1 MSKMLDY
8 KIALTGAWKAAGQNW
23 PKPGCNAHLIEKALE
38 NVLEHM
44 DPAEL
49 ARQIAPADTIR
60 APRKLSHAV
69 SGNYA
74 DQVKAAVSVKDVA
87 QTYGI
92 TLNRQGY
99 ALCPFHRE
107 KTASFM
113 VYPHGR
119 GWYCFGCGEGGDVI
133 RLVQKL
139 FDLSFLDAIRKLDE
153 DFHLGLEINRPR
165 TPLQQA
171 AENQNA
177 LRQLQHKKLVDEAI
191 SKASAEYEEALSKWT
206 ALDTIRRFL
215 APARPEI
222 LDDAALAELDFDP
235 FWAAALMLLP
245 EAENALEEAEA
256 RLYSLTHT
264 RD

>member
-1 MSKMLDY
+1 MLDY
-8 KIALTGAWKAAGQNW
+8 KITLTDARKTAGQNW
-23 PKPGCNAHLIEKALE
+23 PKPGSSAHLIEKALE
-38 NVLEHM
+38 TVLEHM

-49 ARQIAPADTIR
+49 AREIAPADTIR
-60 APRKLSHAV
+60 TPKKLAHRI

-74 DQVKAAVSVKDVA
+74 DQVKTAVSVKDA
-87 QTYGI
+87 AKAYGI
-92 TLNRQGY
+92 TLDRQGY

-107 KTASFM
+107 KTGSFL

-133 RLVQKL
+133 KLVQKL

-153 DFHLGLEINRPR
+153 DFHLGLESARPR
-165 TPLQQA
+165 TPLQYA
-171 AENQNA
+171 AESQNA
-177 LRQLQHKKLVDEAI
+177 LRQLQHKQLIDEAI
-191 SKASAEYEEALSKWT
+191 SKASADYEEALSRWT

-215 APARPEI
+215 APAAPEI

-256 RLYSLTHT
+256 RLYTLTHN
-264 RD
+264 RG